1 LTAKARA
8 ERQCVWPLR
17 CDPAFL
23 LILLPP
29 LKGSDYVCSIDPRAE
44 PVRYATLAAF
54 NLYPVGGKPVPRSLL
69 QQCEGT
75 QGSKG
80 DGTLLESGH
89 IAATWVHGHTSPWNQ

>member
-1 LTAKARA
+1 MIDFA
-8 ERQCVWPLR
+8 EL
-17 CDPAFL
+17 DAHNF
-23 LILLPP
+23 LPP